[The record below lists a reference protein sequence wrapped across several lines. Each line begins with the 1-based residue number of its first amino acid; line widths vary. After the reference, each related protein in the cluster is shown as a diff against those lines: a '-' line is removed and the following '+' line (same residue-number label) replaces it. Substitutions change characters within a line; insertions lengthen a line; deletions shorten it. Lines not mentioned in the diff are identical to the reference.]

1 VAEKQLST
9 AKELATAKK
18 IVGCKKSANTF
29 CAFLEKSMSGHLDT
43 AVREGQSRRRV
54 AGSFVGLVPPDK
66 ASNPKLK
73 YEALEVS
80 EDFINPYSIL

>member
-29 CAFLEKSMSGHLDT
+29 CAFL
-43 AVREGQSRRRV
+43 
-54 AGSFVGLVPPDK
+54 
-66 ASNPKLK
+66 
-73 YEALEVS
+73 
-80 EDFINPYSIL
+80 

>member
-1 VAEKQLST
+1 
-9 AKELATAKK
+9 
-18 IVGCKKSANTF
+18 
-29 CAFLEKSMSGHLDT
+29 MSGHLDT

-54 AGSFVGLVPPDK
+54 AGSFVGLLPPDK